1 MKKNIF
7 FFWDGPNITAPL
19 KKNIAYTRAIHPD
32 YNVQLVGGGDVLPI
46 LERKYPDLASIYND
60 IRIPAVKSDIAR
72 LVLVEEY
79 GGWYIDCDMSL
90 RVSLKH
96 YDLLEKDLYLFW
108 RVDNNKIT
116 VPNALIGGKKNHPFF
131 ERAITIISNLLFNK
145 IHNYSVFKTTGPIS
159 LVPASSE
166 FSRDENVFYEELDY
180 TKFDVIND
188 GETKGSWT
196 YQENCGI
203 LINKNNPPLF
213 NKNSSVERIG
223 SIAAFNFYK
232 KIFDEFPQTKNNN
245 YRKMLKSLAIHHV
258 KNPKIKNEINF
269 LVRKYLIEDD
279 DLDFVNKFKG
289 FIKENKITFSE

>member
-19 KKNIAYTRAIHPD
+19 KKNIEYTQAIHPD
-32 YNVQLVGGGDVLPI
+32 YNVQLVKGSDVLPI
-46 LERKYPDLASIYND
+46 LERRYPELASIYND

-72 LVLVEEY
+72 LVLVEEH

-90 RVSLKH
+90 RISLKH

-159 LVPASSE
+159 LVPSSSE
-166 FSRDENVFYEELDY
+166 FSHDKNVFYEELDY

-203 LINKNNPPLF
+203 LINEQNPPVF
-213 NKNSSVERIG
+213 NPNSALDRIG
-223 SIAAFNFYK
+223 SEKALEYYK
-232 KIFDEFPQTKNNN
+232 TIFDDFPSTRNKN
-245 YRKMLKSLAIHHV
+245 YRALLKRLALHYIKTPSLREEV
-258 KNPKIKNEINF
+258 TTLVETYMVDENNKDF
-269 LVRKYLIEDD
+269 LVKFYQE
-279 DLDFVNKFKG
+279 LDKN
-289 FIKENKITFSE
+289 S